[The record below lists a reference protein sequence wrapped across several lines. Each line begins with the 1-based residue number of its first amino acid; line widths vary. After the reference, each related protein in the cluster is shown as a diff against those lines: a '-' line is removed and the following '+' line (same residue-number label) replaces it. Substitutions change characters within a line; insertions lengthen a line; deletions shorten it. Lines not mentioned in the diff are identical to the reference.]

1 MICAPLN
8 GIDWEFGWLTMIC
21 NEPHAENLN
30 NQRMCSE
37 MDLFRATVFFS
48 WIAHIRPVFSRSHR
62 ICVSK
67 LLFSFSSFVFISK
80 RWRAFI
86 LSEIYLKTVLK
97 RGDHATQTQSLA
109 HLFYVSY
116 SKNIHKLR
124 SSIPSGRTGQLSY
137 IYISFF
143 VTIFAICCAHFSA
156 IHLIYLFPIDT
167 DASVVFLF
175 CLKSLDFNTNSN

>member
-1 MICAPLN
+1 
-8 GIDWEFGWLTMIC
+8 MIC

-37 MDLFRATVFFS
+37 MDLFRATDFFFLNC
-48 WIAHIRPVFSRSHR
+48 AHSPGLFSRSHR

-67 LLFSFSSFVFISK
+67 LLFSFPSFVFISK

-97 RGDHATQTQSLA
+97 RGDRATQTQSLA

-116 SKNIHKLR
+116 SINIHKLR

-137 IYISFF
+137 IFVFF
-143 VTIFAICCAHFSA
+143 TIFAICCAHFSA
-156 IHLIYLFPIDT
+156 IHLIYLFPIDA

-175 CLKSLDFNTNSN
+175 CFKSLDFNTNSN

>member
-116 SKNIHKLR
+116 SINIHKLR

-137 IYISFF
+137 IYLFF
-143 VTIFAICCAHFSA
+143 RYDFRNFSA
-156 IHLIYLFPIDT
+156 IHLIYLFPIDV

-175 CLKSLDFNTNSN
+175 RLKSLDFNTNSN